1 MATADAILGAPPI
14 AGRRRLRREI
24 WTQT

>member
-1 MATADAILGAPPI
+1 MATADATLGAPPI